1 MAMGE
6 LAVLVVVVLFATGA
20 SAYAGTVRSVA
31 LRHKFEQLGEITGR
45 SLEEVIRHVGNPS
58 RRMPAGHGREL
69 LVWRRM
75 NFQVVLRFTGGVC
88 DGMDYNG

>member
-1 MAMGE
+1 MSD
-6 LAVLVVVVLFATGA
+6 LVILVIVVLFATGA

-31 LRHKFEQLGEITGR
+31 LRHKFEQLGEVTGR
-45 SLEEVIRHVGNPS
+45 SVDEVIRQVGNPN

-69 LVWRRM
+69 LMWRRM
-75 NFQVVLRFTGGVC
+75 NFQVILRFTDGVC